1 MLPDIGW
8 AELLMIAVIAIVVV
22 GPKELPRM
30 LRGLGKWMSKARAMA
45 REFQSNFD
53 DMMRES
59 ELDELRQQVEDL
71 KANNPLMDIK
81 RDLEKSISGPVE
93 DIKKSLDDPFGGA
106 DPTKTEAAKPESSS
120 IAKDENSATK
130 PSDSDAQASEL
141 KP

>member
-8 AELLMIAVIAIVVV
+8 AELLMIAVISIIVV
-22 GPKELPRM
+22 GPKDLPRM
-30 LRGLGKWMSKARAMA
+30 LRGLGKWMAKARAMA
-45 REFQSNFD
+45 REFQSSFD

-71 KANNPLMDIK
+71 KTNNPLMDIK

-93 DIKKSLDDPFGGA
+93 DIKKTLDDPFGGA
-106 DPTKTEAAKPESSS
+106 DPTKKDDTKLESSTPN
-120 IAKDENSATK
+120 KDVSSESEAHI
-130 PSDSDAQASEL
+130 SEL

>member
-22 GPKELPRM
+22 GPKELPHM
-30 LRGLGKWMSKARAMA
+30 LRGLGKWMAKARAMA
-45 REFQSNFD
+45 REFQGSFD

-71 KANNPLMDIK
+71 KKNNPLMDIK
-81 RDLEKSISGPVE
+81 RDLEKSISGTAE
-93 DIKKSLDDPFGGA
+93 DFQNTIDDPFGGA
-106 DPTKTEAAKPESSS
+106 DPTQADESKRETSTNPE
-120 IAKDENSATK
+120 DDV
-130 PSDSDAQASEL
+130 SDSDTHISGL